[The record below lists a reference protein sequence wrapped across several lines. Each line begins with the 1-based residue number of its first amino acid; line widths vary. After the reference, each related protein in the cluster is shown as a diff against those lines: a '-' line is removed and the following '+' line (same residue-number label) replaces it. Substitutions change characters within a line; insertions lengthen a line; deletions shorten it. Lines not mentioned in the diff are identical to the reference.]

1 MGIYDYCITPLV
13 SILVPIYN
21 VERYIERCARSVFE
35 QTYENLEFIFVDD
48 ATPDDS
54 VKILERVAEDYPQW
68 KGRIKILYHDHNRGL
83 AAARNTLVDNCKGVF
98 ITHVDSDDWVE
109 PNMVELLMKRQQETD
124 ADIVTERMM
133 AHLDDGTEKEAILGY
148 NLEDEEL
155 FMAYM
160 RHSVRWMMIGKLIR
174 TSLYMEN
181 GVRAVEGINM
191 NEDFLAFAQ
200 LLYYAK
206 RTTGVDRF
214 LYHYDRT
221 NVKSVVMNFESTWD
235 FQWQSI
241 KAHQHVVDFFKDKEP
256 WMCNAANKLLENCYA
271 YTLLLT
277 FENHNRK
284 GYERVLALMDGIPE
298 ENWSSIGWHRPAK
311 RWLDHHYYL
320 SRMVLPLRKLH
331 GRVYQ
336 KFRA

>member
-1 MGIYDYCITPLV
+1 
-13 SILVPIYN
+13 
-21 VERYIERCARSVFE
+21 
-35 QTYENLEFIFVDD
+35 
-48 ATPDDS
+48 
-54 VKILERVAEDYPQW
+54 
-68 KGRIKILYHDHNRGL
+68 
-83 AAARNTLVDNCKGVF
+83 
-98 ITHVDSDDWVE
+98 
-109 PNMVELLMKRQQETD
+109 
-124 ADIVTERMM
+124 
-133 AHLDDGTEKEAILGY
+133 
-148 NLEDEEL
+148 
-155 FMAYM
+155 MAYM